1 MLTIF
6 TDIWSIAVTLGN
18 QITVSKTVNIF
29 GDQAGKLIL
38 YCKYFKYLF
47 SASGGAGSGRFLLWS
62 ALLFFMVLGISACAP
77 FAPAARSPQELASV
91 PASYS
96 IKQAVSEP
104 QKRWWETF
112 NDNEL
117 NGFIEE
123 ALAGNQ
129 NLASYWARLSKAQA
143 LAVKAGADFSPSVSG
158 EADASYSRSHNTDNS
173 TVRTVENENYS
184 IGLVAGYEIDL
195 WGRIRAEV
203 QSEELTAAASRQDLN
218 SAAVTIAAEVAER
231 WARIIAQ
238 RQQKN
243 LLLKQLEANKT
254 YLDLVELRFRKS
266 LASALDV
273 MQQRQLVERVKA
285 QMPLIEMEERLLL
298 DELSVLM
305 GRQPYDA
312 PRFERH
318 SLPDLDS
325 PPDAG
330 IPAGL
335 LEFRPDIRAAY
346 HRLAAADQNLAAA
359 RADRLPALRLTG
371 SAAYSSDELDELFD
385 NWLANFAAGLT
396 APLIDGG
403 RRKAEVIYTESAVQ
417 EQLAAYRQTVLTA
430 VREVE
435 SSLVREEK
443 ISENI
448 QGIENQLAAAR
459 TALDEAGF
467 RYTNGL
473 IDYLPV
479 LTQLLSVQNLE
490 LDLIARRTDLI
501 IARIDLYRAIGG
513 TWTEELEAPDME
525 KMSKTGN

>member
-1 MLTIF
+1 LETE
-6 TDIWSIAVTLGN
+6 
-18 QITVSKTVNIF
+18 
-29 GDQAGKLIL
+29 GKLIL
-38 YCKYFKYLF
+38 YCASFKYIF
-47 SASGGAGSGRFLLWS
+47 SASGVAGSGRFLFWS
-62 ALLFFMVLGISACAP
+62 ALLLGLLLATSACAP
-77 FAPAARSPQELASV
+77 FAPAARLPQELAPV

-96 IKQAVSEP
+96 IREAVSEP

-112 NDNEL
+112 EDDEL

-123 ALAGNQ
+123 AFAGNQ
-129 NLASYWARLSKAQA
+129 NLASYWARLIKAQA
-143 LAVKAGADFSPSVSG
+143 LAAKAGADFIPSVSG
-158 EADASYSRSHNTDNS
+158 EADASYYRSRNTDNS
-173 TVRTVENENYS
+173 TGRTVENKNYS
-184 IGLVAGYEIDL
+184 LGLVAGYEIDL
-195 WGRIRAEV
+195 WGRIRAET
-203 QSEELTAAASRQDLN
+203 QSAELAAAASRQDLN
-218 SAAVTIAAEVAER
+218 GAAVTIAAEVAER

-243 LLLKQLEANKT
+243 LLLKQLQANKT
-254 YLDLVELRFRKS
+254 YQDLVELRFRKS

-285 QMPLIEMEERLLL
+285 GIPLIEMEEQLLL
-298 DELSVLM
+298 NELSVLM

-312 PRFERH
+312 PRFERY

-325 PPDAG
+325 PPAAG
-330 IPAGL
+330 IPARL
-335 LEFRPDIRAAY
+335 LAFRPDIRAAY
-346 HRLAAADQNLAAA
+346 QRLAAADQDLAAA

-403 RRKAEVIYTESAVQ
+403 RRRAEVLYSESAVQ

-435 SSLVREEK
+435 SSLIREEK
-443 ISENI
+443 IRENI

-490 LDLIARRTDLI
+490 LDLVARRTDLL
-501 IARIDLYRAIGG
+501 IARIDLYRSIGG
-513 TWTEELEAPDME
+513 TWTDELEPPDME
-525 KMSKTGN
+525 KLSKTGN